1 MRGFFFFFFFFFWKP
16 EWRSHTAGGGYGA
29 HLVTFSCLT
38 HRLSHWHSIIRTGAR
53 FGLTWTQI
61 TVSPPEGFPRWT
73 SRCFPLL
80 LFLPPPYFR
89 LHMLRGD
96 GRQRVWVQFTPD
108 IPGTIRN
115 HFLPICLIAAITYRS
130 DLLSFP
136 PPCVPSSDGSP
147 IDLPALK
154 ISKRTERRPSRC
166 ASQLS
171 TICQPLVKGDSLSLL
186 KDPIHSDLL
195 KVLMLITLSLLAS
208 W

>member
-1 MRGFFFFFFFFFWKP
+1 
-16 EWRSHTAGGGYGA
+16 
-29 HLVTFSCLT
+29 
-38 HRLSHWHSIIRTGAR
+38 
-53 FGLTWTQI
+53 
-61 TVSPPEGFPRWT
+61 
-73 SRCFPLL
+73 
-80 LFLPPPYFR
+80 
-89 LHMLRGD
+89 MLRGD

-136 PPCVPSSDGSP
+136 APCVPSSDGSP

-195 KVLMLITLSLLAS
+195 KVLMLISLSLLADGKLLGGQGQHYFFLPNRS
-208 W
+208 QIFTRSSICFFLFTLGIVESFLHPTRRSAWL

>member
-1 MRGFFFFFFFFFWKP
+1 MRVFFFSFFWKP
-16 EWRSHTAGGGYGA
+16 IRKQSGARVKVTHRGGVYGA
-29 HLVTFSCLT
+29 HSVTFSCLT
-38 HRLSHWHSIIRTGAR
+38 HRLSHWHSIILTGAR
-53 FGLTWTQI
+53 FGLTWTRI

-96 GRQRVWVQFTPD
+96 GRQRVWLQFTPD

-136 PPCVPSSDGSP
+136 APCVPSSDGSP

-154 ISKRTERRPSRC
+154 ISKRPEQAGVPVS
-166 ASQLS
+166 SQLS
-171 TICQPLVKGDSLSLL
+171 INRWWKGTVKAFLRILFTVTYKKCL
-186 KDPIHSDLL
+186 C
-195 KVLMLITLSLLAS
+195 
-208 W
+208 